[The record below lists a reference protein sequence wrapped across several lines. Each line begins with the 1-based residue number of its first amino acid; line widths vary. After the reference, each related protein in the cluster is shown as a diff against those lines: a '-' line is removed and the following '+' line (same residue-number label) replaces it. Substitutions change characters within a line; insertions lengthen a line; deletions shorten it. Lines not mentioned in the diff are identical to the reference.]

1 MIAMKKLFYLL
12 IACSLISIAGCLV
25 RSSSVSSSSTT
36 TSAEAAHPEHVIAAA
51 DVKIAI
57 GDEKTLAEMIAA
69 HKGQPVFVDYWATW
83 CGPCV
88 AFFPHTVEMSEKY
101 QAQGLKVISVT
112 FDPKEKEADVRAFL
126 AGKGA
131 TFENLISSH
140 DPGAAAFEAFDV
152 TQVPY
157 FRLYDKEGT
166 LVKTWDEV
174 PKDAD
179 AEIEKLLKP
188 SAE

>member
-1 MIAMKKLFYLL
+1 MIAMKKLLCLL
-12 IACSLISIAGCLV
+12 FACSLLPAAGCLV
-25 RSSSVSSSSTT
+25 QSSSVTTSSTT
-36 TSAEAAHPEHVIAAA
+36 TTAEPAHAEHAIAPA

-57 GDEKTLAEMIAA
+57 GDEKALAEMIAA

-101 QAQGLKVISVT
+101 KAQGLSVISVT

-131 TFENLISSH
+131 AFENLISSH

-157 FRLYDKEGT
+157 FRLYDKEGN

-174 PKDAD
+174 PKDAA